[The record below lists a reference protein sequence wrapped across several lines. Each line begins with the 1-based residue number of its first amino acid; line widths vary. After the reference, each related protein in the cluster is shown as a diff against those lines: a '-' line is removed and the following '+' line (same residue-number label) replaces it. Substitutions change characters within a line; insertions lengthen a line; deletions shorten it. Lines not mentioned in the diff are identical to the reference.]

1 MTDLSRSQLEKAW
14 EGVQMINDDDPH
26 SVDHIVD
33 AIEAVL
39 SAPTAWWCA
48 VARKEMP
55 GARSRTVHC
64 QMANV
69 TDGSHADCGWV
80 ALVPMGDGE

>member
-26 SVDHIVD
+26 TVDHIVD

-39 SAPTAWWCA
+39 SAPTVQWCKA
-48 VARKEMP
+48 HDDRECEDHGSSP
-55 GARSRTVHC
+55 HC
-64 QMANV
+64 RR
-69 TDGSHADCGWV
+69 GSGTACDMFTL
-80 ALVPMGDGE
+80 ALVPMEDGE